1 MVSAGKEVGIP
12 SRLIHTADV
21 PYARRVDIRIGIINT
36 ARELVLQTNAE
47 AKELEKTVADG
58 MATENGTIRFEEEKG
73 HIFVVA
79 SRHLAY
85 VELGVEKAR
94 KVGFAP

>member
-1 MVSAGKEVGIP
+1 M
-12 SRLIHTADV
+12 RLIDTGDV

-36 ARELVLQTNAE
+36 ARELVITTDTDV
-47 AKELEKTVADG
+47 KDLEKAIADG
-58 MATENGTIRFEEEKG
+58 LASEGGTIRFEDEKG

>member
-1 MVSAGKEVGIP
+1 MLYAGG
-12 SRLIHTADV
+12 
-21 PYARRVDIRIGIINT
+21 VDIRIGIINT
-36 ARELVLQTNAE
+36 ARELVITTNAPV
-47 AKELEKTVADG
+47 KDLEKAIAEG
-58 MATENGTIRFEEEKG
+58 LASESGTLRFEDEKG

>member
-1 MVSAGKEVGIP
+1 M
-12 SRLIHTADV
+12 L
-21 PYARRVDIRIGIINT
+21 YARRVDIRIGIINT
-36 ARELVLQTNAE
+36 ARELVITTNAPV
-47 AKELEKTVADG
+47 KDLEKAIAEG
-58 MATENGTIRFEEEKG
+58 LASESGTIRFEDEKG